1 MAAKRKTKKAHR
13 VGRKQYVITGVV
25 GPMKHHAFFGV
36 RCDKGDAVRIANEQ
50 YLHTGKRAIV
60 LEVDKSGNGTTEVFR
75 SNG

>member
-36 RCDKGDAVRIANEQ
+36 RSDEGDAVRIANEH